1 MVVLE
6 KNAELCTNNVVGVLR
21 EVMQAC
27 RSSDPEARYAASV
40 MTRNMQD
47 LSEDENSPLHQMSL
61 IQVVIEMDA
70 AERAF
75 NIGSA
80 IADTV
85 HAGSSNDHPTESRH
99 VNAVANQLMSMLDGE
114 PHENP
119 EEENQSDRDEVM
131 ETENQRGQRYL
142 NSELCRC
149 SDLEEWM
156 VYHHGESDSNSDTS

>member
-1 MVVLE
+1 MPQ
-6 KNAELCTNNVVGVLR
+6 NELSTLDRRFQIQSMPV
-21 EVMQAC
+21 QA
-27 RSSDPEARYAASV
+27 
-40 MTRNMQD
+40 T
-47 LSEDENSPLHQMSL
+47 
-61 IQVVIEMDA
+61 
-70 AERAF
+70 
-75 NIGSA
+75 
-80 IADTV
+80 T
-85 HAGSSNDHPTESRH
+85 AGSSNDHPTESRH

-119 EEENQSDRDEVM
+119 EEESQSDSDEVM

>member
-75 NIGSA
+75 NIG
-80 IADTV
+80 I
-85 HAGSSNDHPTESRH
+85 
-99 VNAVANQLMSMLDGE
+99 
-114 PHENP
+114 
-119 EEENQSDRDEVM
+119 SDCRYSPCWFK
-131 ETENQRGQRYL
+131 QRPP
-142 NSELCRC
+142 N
-149 SDLEEWM
+149 
-156 VYHHGESDSNSDTS
+156 